1 MARYLL
7 LRLRHADGEPES
19 PNPRANKNE
28 GVSIGSEM
36 TDNAFYTNRRA
47 TNAAGFSV
55 VDLLIVISIVGIVTS
70 FAFTSTVRARK
81 HIARANEI
89 RKFAAHLEKCRLDSI
104 RRRATTT
111 AQFAQI
117 TIINASS
124 YSVTMDFDGDGSIDS
139 RVVSLPVASGLTFNA
154 PFPRTIYFNWRG
166 RTVDA
171 AGNVTVPGSIKISNS
186 DGANT
191 IVITGAGQPSFDA
204 PVSAA
209 PVTDSWAPESVFR
222 SQTTIP

>member
-1 MARYLL
+1 MRPKAK
-7 LRLRHADGEPES
+7 PEGTNS
-19 PNPRANKNE
+19 RTIANG

-36 TDNAFYTNRRA
+36 TDSAFYTKRRA

-70 FAFTSTVRARK
+70 FALTTTVRAHR
-81 HIARANEI
+81 HLARANEI

-104 RRRATTT
+104 RRRATTA
-111 AQFAQI
+111 AQMAQI

-124 YSVTMDFDGDGSIDS
+124 YSVTMDFDGDGTIDS
-139 RVVSLPVASGLTFNA
+139 RVVSLPVDSALTFNG
-154 PFPRTIYFNWRG
+154 PFPRTVYFNWRG

-171 AGNVTVPGSIKISNS
+171 AGNVTVPGSITISNS
-186 DGANT
+186 YGANT
-191 IVITGAGQPSFDA
+191 IVITGAGQPSFDT
-204 PVSAA
+204 PVPAA